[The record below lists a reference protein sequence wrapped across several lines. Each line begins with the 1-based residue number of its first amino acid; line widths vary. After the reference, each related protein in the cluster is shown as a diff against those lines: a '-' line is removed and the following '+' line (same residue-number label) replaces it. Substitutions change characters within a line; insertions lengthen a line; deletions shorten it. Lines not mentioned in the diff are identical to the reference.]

1 MATGTRS
8 SAKAK
13 AQIEKDMKKLT
24 AGVDTVEDDVREDEG
39 QVSPDDD
46 VRRGEPRRDVV
57 DAEVVVETKGEL
69 SDSDDTEQGKP
80 DSVDAELIANMFER
94 LLSRYDLV
102 KKESVSTQRDDKLS
116 TDEVTAAK
124 SVKKKGKSV
133 IEETSEED
141 VKPDTKATAKKKL
154 NKVAQVTSADEK
166 AEESEESDG
175 KMKKKQRIAKV
186 KAVSDSKQET
196 KVKKKPKEKT
206 KKEKSEA
213 KKKFEDTESESEQEV
228 VKPRKS
234 TKKVQISSGENDTE
248 PEEKAKPKKKKE
260 LKSKRKSEVCSTDAE
275 AEDKK
280 KKSVKV
286 KVTKSKRKQE
296 TETETDS
303 ESEAS
308 ETSDAE
314 AKDYRKG
321 RARQPK
327 ELPIDC
333 FTGRAADTPVGT
345 FLAHFKVVAKQNG
358 WPKSQ
363 WACELVAKLRGE
375 ARALILPDE
384 YSKVPS
390 FEKVATKLRRHFG
403 GDDDPETY
411 ESLLQGRTKGS
422 DETVR
427 ELEEWMWVNGRRAYP
442 DVKETAALDRM
453 MKRNFVEAL
462 TNEDQRMH
470 VRQSDA
476 KNMTEAVKAAIKWE
490 ATHKSE
496 QLRKQLRGGG
506 GRVRIQVQE
515 TSLERE
521 QTTDVSSRSKGKK
534 GQQQKADAGSKVGL
548 TEADLNRWAEERGV
562 VTQRTLAAAGGA
574 TRSPD
579 PLPPQPPQQQEQ
591 QREEQRPPGRT
602 CFKCQQE
609 GHLAFE
615 CPSLVCYNCMQK
627 GHQARYCR
635 FEPWCNHCQRG
646 GHNYRSCQARLR
658 QAAGEGQGNSEG
670 ASRSGTAAAPP
681 PVRQ

>member
-1 MATGTRS
+1 
-8 SAKAK
+8 
-13 AQIEKDMKKLT
+13 
-24 AGVDTVEDDVREDEG
+24 
-39 QVSPDDD
+39 
-46 VRRGEPRRDVV
+46 
-57 DAEVVVETKGEL
+57 
-69 SDSDDTEQGKP
+69 
-80 DSVDAELIANMFER
+80 
-94 LLSRYDLV
+94 
-102 KKESVSTQRDDKLS
+102 
-116 TDEVTAAK
+116 
-124 SVKKKGKSV
+124 
-133 IEETSEED
+133 
-141 VKPDTKATAKKKL
+141 
-154 NKVAQVTSADEK
+154 
-166 AEESEESDG
+166 
-175 KMKKKQRIAKV
+175 
-186 KAVSDSKQET
+186 
-196 KVKKKPKEKT
+196 
-206 KKEKSEA
+206 
-213 KKKFEDTESESEQEV
+213 
-228 VKPRKS
+228 
-234 TKKVQISSGENDTE
+234 
-248 PEEKAKPKKKKE
+248 
-260 LKSKRKSEVCSTDAE
+260 
-275 AEDKK
+275 
-280 KKSVKV
+280 
-286 KVTKSKRKQE
+286 
-296 TETETDS
+296 
-303 ESEAS
+303 
-308 ETSDAE
+308 
-314 AKDYRKG
+314 
-321 RARQPK
+321 
-327 ELPIDC
+327 
-333 FTGRAADTPVGT
+333 
-345 FLAHFKVVAKQNG
+345 VAKQNG

-422 DETVR
+422 DETLR

-496 QLRKQLRGGG
+496 QMRRQLRGGA
-506 GRVRIQVQE
+506 GRVRVQVQE
-515 TSLERE
+515 TSLDDGD
-521 QTTDVSSRSKGKK
+521 TTDGLSRPKGKK
-534 GQQQKADAGSKVGL
+534 GRQQKKAGTASGAGL
-548 TEADLNRWAEERGV
+548 TEADLTRWAEERGV
-562 VTQRTLAAAGGA
+562 VTQRTLAAAGGGA

-579 PLPPQPPQQQEQ
+579 PLPPRPPQQQEQ
-591 QREEQRPPGRT
+591 RRDEQRPPGRT

-658 QAAGEGQGNSEG
+658 QAAREGQGNSEG